1 MVSNSS
7 RFQSFFSDVPLQWVL
22 YGLYATHLRRASR
35 VTRDVTV
42 MWQVLV
48 LDGTHRKDGGG
59 NAEEGKCWSGEGV
72 CDGRAFPIFGIRHV
86 TRVSLSVQDV
96 RSDDEED

>member
-7 RFQSFFSDVPLQWVL
+7 PFQSFFSDVPLQWVL
-22 YGLYATHLRRASR
+22 YGLYATHLRRASL

-48 LDGTHRKDGGG
+48 LDGTHRKDGDG

-72 CDGRAFPIFGIRHV
+72 CDGRFSYIWDSSCDSFVVGTGRP
-86 TRVSLSVQDV
+86 Q
-96 RSDDEED
+96 